1 MIQQTSA
8 NTSPHHHKPFRQLED
23 YTNSYHVEFQIICQG
38 FCKRALRL
46 RGVGGSR
53 SHERTCCQNDKGNH
67 LERTAPAYVSPKLNQ
82 MLLEE
87 TWMAL
92 MTTPRLEP
100 KNRMKNITFCS
111 AMKQKLRLTV
121 IKDHHLFRCKCGPK
135 VDPWG
140 DHCLGYPVNHKAYL
154 SNAARDGICEIFKR
168 ILPITKMIHS
178 GAQMEKEVG
187 NIWQRPLGQIGF
199 GVVFIHSNR
208 PVPIDSSLETASF
221 NELDLR
227 LREGERKKF
236 VRRTGGTNDVTS
248 KTLSADEVIGEIN
261 NANYSFIP
269 IAIGPQCKI
278 GSIFRRFWDGSD
290 PLPLPAFAANRPEA
304 KRAAGRSISI
314 HTAWNEL
321 GKADARWKSERGS
334 ALFDGSYLSALPSI
348 WAKQQLGLICCS
360 QLANHINISFNHLTY
375 NPKGSTE
382 DDVGFDE
389 GDWEEPEELDW
400 KWTDVDF
407 LDDCNINTGATTP
420 AVNVQP

>member
-1 MIQQTSA
+1 M
-8 NTSPHHHKPFRQLED
+8 
-23 YTNSYHVEFQIICQG
+23 
-38 FCKRALRL
+38 
-46 RGVGGSR
+46 VG
-53 SHERTCCQNDKGNH
+53 TCCQNDKGKH
-67 LERTAPAYVSPKLNQ
+67 LRMHRPSIYVSPKLNQ

-92 MTTPRLEP
+92 MTTPHLES
-100 KNRMKNITFCS
+100 KNRMKNITFCT
-111 AMKQKLRLTV
+111 AMKQKLRLIV

-135 VDPWG
+135 VDPLG

-154 SNAARDGICEIFKR
+154 SNAARDKICEIFKR
-168 ILPITKMIHS
+168 RA
-178 GAQMEKEVG
+178 GAQVEKKIG
-187 NIWQRPLGQIGF
+187 NIVQSLPTLKPFDLSVRLNHLLTQGSWQIPFGRIGF
-199 GVVFIHSNR
+199 GVVFIHSNK
-208 PVPIDSSLETASF
+208 PAPIDPSLETASF
-221 NELDLR
+221 NKSDLR

-314 HTAWNEL
+314 HTPWNVL